1 MNSPPALAICIWS
14 STDWPYIVLF
24 RTLFLLT
31 LSAALMLVLFT
42 FGSLALTKSCFRL
55 LPRRL
60 NTDFGTFGKRVLKLL
75 YLISRTLGWTGVLVV
90 LHIQPMLSSI
100 LVCARHLLQFIQSI
114 STRDLSVNLVTVLG
128 WAIKAA
134 TGLLMFRSLGL
145 MAAHIAQKIVFL
157 G

>member
-1 MNSPPALAICIWS
+1 MELADHSGIGMNSPPALAICIWS

-75 YLISRTLGWTGVLVV
+75 YFPDWTSIGFLNNTLNLHTFLTGRWTLFSWYSYRSVRGSLTLLIILLYIGTWLPLRLLLTWL
-90 LHIQPMLSSI
+90 LS
-100 LVCARHLLQFIQSI
+100 
-114 STRDLSVNLVTVLG
+114 TPPPT
-128 WAIKAA
+128 
-134 TGLLMFRSLGL
+134 
-145 MAAHIAQKIVFL
+145 
-157 G
+157 